1 VIRAL
6 TRRAFLWV
14 APQFLVALQGLAAR
28 PRGPLIWV
36 ASRKGGKV
44 YIFGVGNSP
53 DRHWLTT
60 FIESAVNQSVEV
72 WGEAPNG
79 PVDISYEFM
88 NRLGTRT
95 QGSLFD
101 DLSGQQAQRI
111 LDLAKKLGFPR
122 EKLEKMKPWY
132 AARVLTGVYLA
143 KEGAPIE
150 TTVTPD
156 VAVINLAK
164 KDGKAVKSEY
174 ATWEEFIRFF
184 DTMPQ
189 SAQVQYL
196 CYELDLAEKGSASY
210 KAGDDAWEHGDS
222 SYFLKGVVD
231 MRRRYPDLYRALLV
245 ERNASWCKRIDKF
258 LSQSGT
264 YFIVVGMNHM
274 LGPDSIEGQL
284 RQEGIA
290 VRAVQTREASLKE

>member
-1 VIRAL
+1 MIRAL
-6 TRRAFLWV
+6 TRRTFLRL
-14 APQFLVALQGLAAR
+14 APQLLFAFQALVAR

-36 ASRKGGKV
+36 ASRKGAKV

-53 DRHWLTT
+53 DDHLLTP
-60 FIESAVNQSVEV
+60 FIESAVNQSAEV
-72 WGEAPNG
+72 WGEAPIG
-79 PVDISYEFM
+79 PVDISHEFM

-101 DLSGQQAQRI
+101 DLSNAQAQRV

-132 AARVLTGVYLA
+132 AARVLTGVFFA
-143 KEGAPIE
+143 KEGAPVE

-156 VAVINLAK
+156 VAIINLAK

-174 ATWEEFIRFF
+174 VTWGKFIRFF

-196 CYELDLAEKGSASY
+196 SYEMDLAEKGSASY

-222 SYFLKGVVD
+222 SYFLKGVLD
-231 MRRRYPDLYRALLV
+231 MRGRYPHLYRVLLV

-258 LSQSGT
+258 LSQGGT

-274 LGPDSIEGQL
+274 LGPDSIEQQV
-284 RQEGIA
+284 REMGIA
-290 VRAVQTREASLKE
+290 IRAVQTSGSHP